1 MKINND
7 TQNLLGMSVWNIEKI
22 RLEIEKDYR
31 VVNTKN
37 ESVYHTLTKTR
48 RFFSD
53 KIICFICNTER
64 SIETNYYN
72 EGEIVRCL
80 FNETAKI
87 LLDKNEIYLKNQNNH
102 LFMTSKCLNGFSHY
116 AYAADVFCH
125 QSFYIRFIH
134 TTLTSKWNC
143 GFNIEKW

>member
-48 RFFSD
+48 RIFSD
-53 KIICFICNTER
+53 KIICFICNTKR

-72 EGEIVRCL
+72 EGEIVRCS
-80 FNETAKI
+80 FNEMAKI
-87 LLDKNEIYLKNQNNH
+87 LLDKNDIYLKNQNNH
-102 LFMTSKCLNGFSHY
+102 LFMASKCLNGFSYY
-116 AYAADVFCH
+116 AYAADAFCH
-125 QSFYIRFIH
+125 QSFYIRFIN